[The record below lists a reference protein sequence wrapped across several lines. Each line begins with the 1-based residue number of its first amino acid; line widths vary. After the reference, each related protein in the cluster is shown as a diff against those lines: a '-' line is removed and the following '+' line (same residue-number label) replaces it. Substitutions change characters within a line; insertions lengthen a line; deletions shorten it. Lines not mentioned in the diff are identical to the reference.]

1 MLTDEFLTGS
11 EKMGRKIGSMYISP
25 KRFGSLQK
33 PCLKETIT
41 FLNCMALNNCKDD
54 QCERQKKLLSD
65 CMDAQVI
72 EVE

>member
-1 MLTDEFLTGS
+1 
-11 EKMGRKIGSMYISP
+11 MGRKAGSVYINP

-54 QCERQKKLLSD
+54 NCEQQKKLLAG

-72 EVE
+72 GFRMDHVFT